1 MKTSPSLV
9 RLYPLS
15 AFVTMS
21 LSYLNVLAEQAQRQG
36 LSRLIPL
43 FSILLS
49 TTGLIL
55 TDPLGSSA
63 QEQPGCFL
71 KTKTGQVIFL
81 DQVCIFPQT
90 DAKTAISPL
99 ATPGIY
105 QAKIIRRDGGIPVI
119 QVIFNDRQPFEMM
132 VDTGASGTV
141 ITPLMAELLGVIPS
155 GRGKADTPSQKGVE
169 FDLGAIQ
176 KLEVAGAIKNNLT
189 VAIAPTLDVGLL
201 GQDFFGEYDVTIK
214 ADIVEFRARQ

>member
-15 AFVTMS
+15 AFATVR
-21 LSYLNVLAEQAQRQG
+21 LYYLKVLAEQAQRQS

-55 TDPLGSSA
+55 TDPLGALA
-63 QEQPGCFL
+63 QEYPGCFM
-71 KTKTGQVIFL
+71 KTKTGQML
-81 DQVCIFPQT
+81 SLNQVCIFPQT

-119 QVIFNDRQPFEMM
+119 QVIFNNLQPFEMM

-141 ITPLMAELLGVIPS
+141 ITPMMAELLGAIPA

-176 KLEVAGAIKNNLT
+176 KLEVAGAVKNNFI

-214 ADIVEFRARQ
+214 ADVVEFRARQ